1 MESRTSPGKSGSV
14 QPLSE
19 YLMDVFRSSL
29 VLVSRP
35 VGRGEKDSS
44 SIGLGECVAPDQIVA
59 WEERISLRPLLRS
72 FCPGY
77 PALPVVPLPVSPLQ
91 ISSTAFVICGLP

>member
-1 MESRTSPGKSGSV
+1 
-14 QPLSE
+14 
-19 YLMDVFRSSL
+19 MDVFRSSL
-29 VLVSRP
+29 LLVSRP

-44 SIGLGECVAPDQIVA
+44 SIGLGECVSPDQTAA

-77 PALPVVPLPVSPLQ
+77 PALPVVPLAVWPPQ

>member
-1 MESRTSPGKSGSV
+1 MESRTSPGKKGSV
-14 QPLSE
+14 RPISVS
-19 YLMDVFRSSL
+19 LMDVFRSSL

-35 VGRGEKDSS
+35 VGRDEKDSFS
-44 SIGLGECVAPDQIVA
+44 KSLGECVSPDQSVA

-77 PALPVVPLPVSPLQ
+77 PALPVVPLPVSPPQ
-91 ISSTAFVICGLP
+91 ISSTTFVMCGLP